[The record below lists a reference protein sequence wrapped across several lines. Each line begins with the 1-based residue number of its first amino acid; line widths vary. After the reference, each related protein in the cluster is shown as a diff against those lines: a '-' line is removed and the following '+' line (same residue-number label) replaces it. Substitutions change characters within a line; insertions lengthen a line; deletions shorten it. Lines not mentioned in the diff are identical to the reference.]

1 MVVQMYQLYREFQF
15 DICGHPLICRDL
27 NSSRES
33 IATEIKASAC
43 EIPDSG
49 WRRTRRLGVGDH
61 PSTVK
66 STFTEDL

>member
-1 MVVQMYQLYREFQF
+1 MIIPLYE
-15 DICGHPLICRDL
+15 LICRDL

-49 WRRTRRLGVGDH
+49 WRRTRRLGVG
-61 PSTVK
+61 STQ
-66 STFTEDL
+66 TIPPP